1 MDKSK
6 ILFFFSALGV
16 FNGFIVS
23 VYLLFFRKKNKLP
36 NYFLGLL
43 VLMLS
48 IRIGKSVYMV
58 YNENDVLLY
67 IQIGLSACFL
77 IGVMLFYFIK
87 ATLDDVK
94 KVPSS
99 WKIHIG
105 ILLLVILAMG
115 IWKPYQTERAFWNTY
130 FVRFIYYVWG
140 AYVLLSGY
148 LLRDVIKR
156 FIKKRSSCTVQEVWL
171 LVVYASVFA
180 IYLAYNIGRRKWY
193 ISGAISFSVVSY
205 LVIFFLMFKK
215 NRKEI
220 FTEEQPKYASKKIE
234 TTEAESLIKKLKEV
248 MSEKQLYKNSDVKL
262 KHLADEL
269 NISTHHLSQLLN
281 DNLGKSFALYI
292 NGLRIEEAKQL
303 LQKNDQFTLEA
314 IGLEAGFSSKS
325 TFYATFKKLVGSTP
339 AEFKKQYS

>member
-1 MDKSK
+1 MDKTNQ

-16 FNGFIVS
+16 FNGFLLS
-23 VYLLFFRKKNKLP
+23 FYLLFLRKRNKLP

-43 VLMLS
+43 ILMLS

-77 IGVMLFYFIK
+77 IGVMLFYYIK
-87 ATLDDVK
+87 ASIDNVK
-94 KVPSS
+94 SVPLS

-105 ILLLVILAMG
+105 ILLLFIITVGIL
-115 IWKPYQTERAFWNTY
+115 KPYQTEKAFWNTY
-130 FVRFIYYVWG
+130 FVKFIYYVWG
-140 AYVLLSGY
+140 AYILMSGY
-148 LLRDVIKR
+148 LLRHI
-156 FIKKRSSCTVQEVWL
+156 FIKFIKSKRSCSTAEVWL
-171 LVVYASVFA
+171 LVIFVSNLTIHLTYR
-180 IYLAYNIGRRKWY
+180 LGRKAWY
-193 ISGAISFSVVSY
+193 ISGAVSFSVVLY
-205 LVIFFLMFKK
+205 LVIFFLLFKR

-220 FTEEQPKYASKKIE
+220 FTEAEPKYASKKIE

-281 DNLGKSFALYI
+281 DNLGKSFASYI

-339 AEFKKQYS
+339 AEFKKQ